1 MFGGWSVQQRTEDE
15 RVHELLLY
23 WRCGMT
29 VRLFSYDGPTKFKH
43 KNTYEYHSK
52 NVNCL
57 RLNSYMNNEKTCFVL
72 FSFDSLFVV
81 VNPYGVSV
89 RFSLTFFLHASCAS
103 IFLAIHFIVY
113 EYPVIRQL
121 LFFAAAHT
129 RALRIICFTRI
140 PFWAYSIP
148 LGAPTETVS
157 VPSSFG
163 AQIRRQE
170 QQPKKL
176 SSHSNSNNNNIQ
188 KVWEEQKQIPHI
200 GILCMHHSHDAK
212 MTFCISCHCGHT
224 SYTVTDHFTRDGT
237 KHTTHTHTHTRWMM
251 RLVVVLCCFSF
262 GVFIYWIYMPHESRP
277 GAAGARWTCGFWAS
291 SHSNTQL

>member
-1 MFGGWSVQQRTEDE
+1 
-15 RVHELLLY
+15 
-23 WRCGMT
+23 MT

-89 RFSLTFFLHASCAS
+89 RYSLPFFFLHASCAS

-148 LGAPTETVS
+148 LGAPTKTVS

-176 SSHSNSNNNNIQ
+176 SSTHSNSNNNNIQ